1 MDRLVYG
8 NLGGTIQIPVSKSQ
22 AHRYLICSAL
32 SDGKTDVVCPV
43 LNDDIE
49 RTADCL
55 KSLGADITYKEGVF
69 HVNAIRNVIKGAEL
83 DCGESGSTLRFM
95 LPVAA
100 VLGSEPFFLGRGRL
114 PQRPLSPLYE
124 QMCMHGVSMTPQGT
138 MPLGQS
144 GILAGGDYEL
154 AANVSSQ
161 FISGLLM
168 ALPLADRDSTLTLTG
183 KIESGSY
190 IGMTLKAL
198 EVFGSKPELQG
209 NTYAISRMKGT
220 RYVSPGTVAVE
231 GDWSSAAFWVVAGTT
246 GRNGIVLKGL
256 NNTDSPQGDRA
267 VIDILRSMGARIEIK
282 DGDVYAMP
290 SELVGREI
298 DCADVPD
305 LVPVLTV
312 AASAACG
319 NTVFRNISRLRAKES
334 DRVEAV
340 CAMLAG
346 FGIKTD
352 AGVDDLTVFGKGASL
367 GTLPDGRSVVGA
379 ESSIVEVDSYN
390 DHRIAM
396 SGSVMA
402 VVAGRKALIRDSGC
416 VAKSYPGFFDD
427 FKALG
432 GSVEC
437 LNNP

>member
-1 MDRLVYG
+1 MDLKVSGRVGG
-8 NLGGTIQIPVSKSQ
+8 NVVIPVSKSQ

-32 SDGKTDVVCPV
+32 ADRKTDVVCPV

-55 KSLGADITYKEGVF
+55 RALGAEIDYSDGVF
-69 HVNAIRNVIKGAEL
+69 HVSPVVEVRKKSEL

-100 VLGSEPFFLGRGRL
+100 VLGSEPAFVGRGRL

-124 QMCMHGVSMTPQGT
+124 QMCQHGVSMTPQGT
-138 MPLGQS
+138 MPLLQNGTLS
-144 GILAGGDYEL
+144 GGDYEL

-168 ALPLADRDSTLTLTG
+168 ALPLAGSESTLRLTG
-183 KIESGSY
+183 KIESASY

-198 EVFGSKPELQG
+198 ECFGVTPSYKD
-209 NTYAISRMKGT
+209 NTYHISPIPGF
-220 RYVSPGTVAVE
+220 RYISPGKVIVE
-231 GDWSSAAFWVVAGTT
+231 GDWSSAAFWVVAGTA
-246 GRNGIVLKGL
+246 GKEEIVLKGL

-267 VIDILRSMGARIEIK
+267 VVSILKSMGARIDITH
-282 DGDVYAMP
+282 GDVHAMP
-290 SELVGREI
+290 SELRGCEI

-312 AASAACG
+312 AASAANG
-319 NTVFRNISRLRAKES
+319 KTVFHNISRLRAKES
-334 DRVEAV
+334 DRVESV
-340 CAMLAG
+340 CAMLAA
-346 FGIKTD
+346 FGVRTE
-352 AGVDDLTVFGKGASL
+352 ATENDLTVYGSEVLPQKG
-367 GTLPDGRSVVGA
+367 SVDDTVA
-379 ESSIVEVDSYN
+379 VDSYN

-396 SGSVMA
+396 AGAIMSVVSGIPA
-402 VVAGRKALIRDSGC
+402 IIRDAGC

-427 FKALG
+427 FRLLG
-432 GSVEC
+432 GLAE
-437 LNNP
+437 

>member
-1 MDRLVYG
+1 MMDLKVYG
-8 NLGGTIQIPVSKSQ
+8 KVGGEVLIPVSKSQ

-32 SDGKTDVVCPV
+32 ADKMTDVVCPV

-55 KSLGADITYKEGVF
+55 RALGAGISYSEGIF
-69 HVNAIRNVIKGAEL
+69 HVVPVSEVRKNPTL

-100 VLGSEPFFLGRGRL
+100 VLGSEPSFVGRGRL

-124 QMCMHGVSMTPQGT
+124 EMCAHGVQMTPQGS
-138 MPLGQS
+138 MPLRQK
-144 GILAGGDYEL
+144 GILEGGRYEL

-168 ALPLADRDSTLTLTG
+168 ALPLAGTCSSLKLTG

-198 EVFGSKPELQG
+198 DIFGVRPSFND
-209 NTYAISRMKGT
+209 NTYDIVPVVGC
-220 RYVSPGTVAVE
+220 RYSSPGKVVVE
-231 GDWSSAAFWVVAGTT
+231 GDWSSAAFWVVAGTA
-246 GRNGIVLKGL
+246 GESEIVLKGL
-256 NNTDSPQGDRA
+256 NNIDSPQGDRA
-267 VIDILRSMGARIEIK
+267 VISILRSMGAHIAVWEN
-282 DGDVYAMP
+282 GDVHATP
-290 SELVGREI
+290 SKLIGCEI

-312 AASAACG
+312 AASAAMG
-319 NTVFRNISRLRAKES
+319 KTVFRNIARLRAKES
-334 DRVEAV
+334 DRVESV
-340 CAMLAG
+340 CAMLSA
-346 FGIKTD
+346 FGVRTD
-352 AGVDDLTVFGKGASL
+352 AGENDLIVY
-367 GTLPDGRSVVGA
+367 GRQPSADSGVCHDSQPEMVV
-379 ESSIVEVDSYN
+379 VDSYN

-396 SGSVMA
+396 AGTIMSIVSG
-402 VVAGRKALIRDSGC
+402 KPALIRDSGC

-427 FKALG
+427 YRSLG
-432 GSVEC
+432 GHTE
-437 LNNP
+437 